1 MLSLVLLLSPW
12 ATTLAQEPENLPARI
27 ALLEERIEEARVKGN
42 IPSVGFALVNR
53 DGVLW
58 AGGFGQ
64 ADISS
69 NRAANENTLYAIGST
84 TKAFTSTVI
93 GDLVDEGLLSWDVPA
108 QEVVP
113 VWTLQGKDGETITL
127 RDLLSHRTGYPRMGL
142 LFASGKVDSETIL
155 ETAVNAK
162 PFRGY
167 HEEFLYN
174 NIQYLAAGTAAANLG
189 GASWESLVESR
200 LLDPL
205 GMSSTTTSFARA
217 VGDSRR
223 ATGYRW
229 ERDKSELVVMPP
241 RNISNTGPAGS
252 IYSNASDM
260 SRWVRFQL
268 NQGAWDGK
276 QLVSAES
283 INETWAPNIEI
294 GPGVDYG
301 MGWMLHD
308 WQGQRW
314 IEHGGNIDGYSAKV
328 GMLPDSG
335 YGFVMLCNLNGA
347 PIQGQIDPIV
357 WSTLLDPLPGSEAA
371 EGGAQDEATELDF
384 TAYLGEYLASFP
396 PLSGQTLEV
405 VEEEG
410 ELAVIVPGQG
420 TFAMH
425 PPTDEGMWVWKLTDT
440 IKISFDGQADGQ
452 AHTMTLHQNGLAM
465 ENLRKGY
472 EPEPETPLDELRP
485 LLGVYRLEEA
495 DMDWTVLIR
504 NNRLA
509 VDVPSE
515 MIYDLRPANEEGWRV
530 FRAKDELMLRFRM
543 ADSGAIEGLEMRN
556 GTNDLFLPWKSA
568 PTDTLP
574 SLDEVYA
581 IMKLDERQA
590 ALDAWNGSTFI
601 IDLDVEQSGVT
612 GVLTAASDGAGR
624 MTAKIDFG
632 VFGTGRTALELESG
646 WSVSDFEPFRELSN
660 EKMLE
665 AREEGGLMIA
675 MSDFRLL
682 YDEIKVEKRGRFQGR
697 DHWILNCKR
706 GALSSRP
713 ATKIY
718 VQCDNGEIHGVRSH
732 IDLDGAGYMPIRT
745 VLDDYREVQ
754 GVRVP
759 HRIRVEN
766 EASGRATQRVREVRP
781 GEGPLEADFTPPKQ
795 N

>member
-12 ATTLAQEPENLPARI
+12 ATSVAQEPENLPERI
-27 ALLEERIEEARVKGN
+27 ALLEQRIEEARVKGN

-58 AGGFGQ
+58 AGGFGK
-64 ADISS
+64 ADFSS
-69 NRAANENTLYAIGST
+69 NRAADEDTLYAIGST

-93 GDLVDEGLLSWDVPA
+93 ADLVDEGLLSWDVPA

-113 VWTLQGKDGETITL
+113 VWTLQGRDGETITL

-142 LFASGKVDSETIL
+142 LFASGKVDSKTIL

-205 GMSSTTTSFARA
+205 GMSSTTASFARA

-229 ERDKSELVVMPP
+229 DREKEGHLVMLP

-260 SRWVRFQL
+260 SRWVQFQL
-268 NQGAWDGK
+268 NQGSWNG
-276 QLVSAES
+276 QQIVSSES
-283 INETWAPNIEI
+283 MNETWVPNIEI

-314 IEHGGNIDGYSAKV
+314 VEHGGNIDGYSAKV

-347 PIQGQIDPIV
+347 SIQNQIDPIV
-357 WSTLLDPLPGSEAA
+357 WTALFDPLPGSETE
-371 EGGAQDEATELDF
+371 EGAINDAVELDF
-384 TAYLGEYLASFP
+384 TPYLGEYIASFP

-405 VEEEG
+405 VVEEG
-410 ELAVIVPGQG
+410 ELAVVVPGQG
-420 TFAMH
+420 TFSMH
-425 PPTDEGMWVWKLTDT
+425 APNEDGMWVWQLTDT
-440 IKISFDGQADGQ
+440 IKISFEGQTDGQ
-452 AHTMTLHQNGLAM
+452 AHTMTLFQNGLAM
-465 ENLRKGY
+465 ENLREGY
-472 EPEPETPLDELRP
+472 LPAPETPLAELRP
-485 LLGVYRLEEA
+485 LLGIYRLEEA

-530 FRAKDELMLRFRM
+530 FRAKDDLMLRFRM

-556 GTNDLFLPWKSA
+556 GDDDLFLSWKSA
-568 PTDTLP
+568 PHDSLA
-574 SLDEVYA
+574 SLDEIYA
-581 IMKLDERQA
+581 IMKLEERQA
-590 ALDAWNGSTFI
+590 AVDAWNGSTI
-601 IDLDVEQSGVT
+601 VIDLDVEQSGVT
-612 GVLTAASDGAGR
+612 GVLTASSNGAGR

-632 VFGTGRTALELESG
+632 AFGTGQTALDSDSG
-646 WSVSDFEPFRELSN
+646 WSVSDFEHFRELN
-660 EKMLE
+660 QEKMLE
-665 AREEGGLMIA
+665 AREEGGLTVAI
-675 MSDFRLL
+675 SDFRLI
-682 YDEIKVEKRGRFQGR
+682 YDQIEVEKRGKFQGS
-697 DHWILNCKR
+697 DHWILSCKR
-706 GALSSRP
+706 SALKDRP

-718 VQCDNGEIHGVRSH
+718 VQCDNGEIHGVRTH
-732 IDLDGAGYMPIRT
+732 VELDGAGYLPIRT

-766 EASGRATQRVREVRP
+766 QASGRATQTVREVRP
-781 GEGPLEADFTPPKQ
+781 GEGPSEADFIPPKQ

>member
-1 MLSLVLLLSPW
+1 MFSLVLLLSPW
-12 ATTLAQEPENLPARI
+12 ASMPAQEPENLPARI
-27 ALLEERIEEARVKGN
+27 ALLEQRIEEARVKGN
-42 IPSVGFALVNR
+42 IPSLGFALVNR

-64 ADISS
+64 ADFSS

-93 GDLVDEGLLSWDVPA
+93 ADLVDEGLLSWDVPA
-108 QEVVP
+108 QEVLP
-113 VWTLQGKDGETITL
+113 IWTLQGKDGETITL

-142 LFASGKVDSETIL
+142 LFASGKVDSTKIL
-155 ETAVNAK
+155 ATAAKAK

-174 NIQYLAAGTAAANLG
+174 NIQYLAAGTAAASVG

-205 GMSSTTTSFARA
+205 GMHSTTASFARA

-229 ERDKSELVVMPP
+229 DREKSEHVVMPP

-252 IYSNASDM
+252 IYSNANDM
-260 SRWVRFQL
+260 SRWVQFQL
-268 NQGAWDGK
+268 NHGAWKGT
-276 QLVSAES
+276 QLVSPENM
-283 INETWAPNIEI
+283 NETWVANIEI

-347 PIQGQIDPIV
+347 PIQGEIDPLV
-357 WSTLLDPLPGSEAA
+357 WTTLLDPLPGSETEQASDAGPAA
-371 EGGAQDEATELDF
+371 ELDF
-384 TAYLGEYLASFP
+384 KLYLGEYLAGFP
-396 PLSGQTLEV
+396 PFSGQALEV
-405 VEEEG
+405 IDEDG
-410 ELAVIVPGQG
+410 ELAVVVPGQG

-425 PPTDEGMWVWKLTDT
+425 MPDENGMWVWKLTDT
-440 IKISFDGQADGQ
+440 IKISFDGQAEGQ
-452 AHTMTLHQNGLAM
+452 AHTLILHQNGLAL
-465 ENLRKGY
+465 ESLRKGY
-472 EPEPETPLDELRP
+472 EPAAEVPLDELQP
-485 LLGVYRLEEA
+485 FLGVYRLEEA
-495 DMDWTVLIR
+495 DMDWTILIR

-515 MIYDLRPANEEGWRV
+515 MVYDLRPANDEGWRL
-530 FRAKDELMLRFRM
+530 FRAKDDLMLRFRM
-543 ADSGAIEGLEMRN
+543 ADSGSIEGLEMRN
-556 GTNDLFLPWKSA
+556 GSNDLFLPWKSGSVDA
-568 PTDTLP
+568 LP
-574 SLDEVYA
+574 SLEEIYA

-612 GVLTAASDGAGR
+612 GVLTASSDGSGR

-632 VFGTGRTALELESG
+632 EFGTGRTAIDSDSG
-646 WSVSDFEPFRELSN
+646 WSVSDFEPFRELGN
-660 EKMLE
+660 EKLLE
-665 AREEGGLMIA
+665 AREEGGLTVAI
-675 MSDFRLL
+675 SDFRLL
-682 YDEIKVEKRGRFQGR
+682 YDDIKVEKRGKFQGR

-718 VQCDNGEIHGVRSH
+718 VQCDTGEIHGVRTH

-766 EASGRATQRVREVRP
+766 QASGRATQTVREVRP
-781 GEGPLEADFTPPKQ
+781 GEGPSEADFIPPKQ

>member
-1 MLSLVLLLSPW
+1 MLPLVLLLSPW
-12 ATTLAQEPENLPARI
+12 PTAVAQEPENLAERI
-27 ALLEERIEEARVKGN
+27 VLLEERIEEARVKGN

-53 DGVLW
+53 EGVIW

-64 ADISS
+64 ADVSS
-69 NRAANENTLYAIGST
+69 NRAADENTLYAIGST

-93 GDLVDEGLLSWDVPA
+93 ADLIDEGLLSWDVPA

-113 VWTLQGKDGETITL
+113 VWTLQGKDGEIITM

-142 LFASGKVDSETIL
+142 LFASGKVDSQTIL

-174 NIQYLAAGTAAANLG
+174 NIQYLAAGTAAGIVADSN
-189 GASWESLVESR
+189 WESLVESR

-205 GMSSTTTSFARA
+205 SMSSTTTSFARA

-229 ERDKSELVVMPP
+229 DREKADHVVMPP

-260 SRWVRFQL
+260 SHWVQFQL
-268 NQGAWDGK
+268 NHGALNGK
-276 QLVSAES
+276 QIVSAENM
-283 INETWAPNIEI
+283 NETWAPNIEI
-294 GPGVDYG
+294 GPGIDYG

-347 PIQGQIDPIV
+347 SIQNQIDPLV
-357 WSTLLDPLPGSEAA
+357 WSTLFDPLPGSETD
-371 EGGAQDEATELDF
+371 EGPAIELDF
-384 TAYLGEYLASFP
+384 TPYLGEYLASFP
-396 PLSGQTLEV
+396 PLAGQTLEV
-405 VEEEG
+405 VDEEG

-420 TFAMH
+420 TFAMQA
-425 PPTDEGMWVWKLTDT
+425 PDEDGMWVWKLTET
-440 IKISFDGQADGQ
+440 IKISFEGQVAGK
-452 AHTMTLHQNGLAM
+452 AHTMILHQNGLAM

-472 EPEPETPLDELRP
+472 QPVAEIPLNDLRP
-485 LLGVYRLEEA
+485 LLGVYRLEDA

-515 MIYDLRPANEEGWRV
+515 MIYDLRPPNDEGWRL
-530 FRAKDELMLRFRM
+530 FRAKDDLMLRFRM
-543 ADSGAIEGLEMRN
+543 TDSDAIEGLEMRN
-556 GTNDLFLPWKSA
+556 GSNDLFLPWKSA
-568 PTDTLP
+568 PTDALP
-574 SLDEVYA
+574 SLEEVYA

-590 ALDAWNGSTFI
+590 ALDAWNGSTFV
-601 IDLDVEQSGVT
+601 IDMDVEQSGVN
-612 GVLTAASDGAGR
+612 GVITVASDGAGR

-632 VFGTGRTALELESG
+632 AFGAAQTALNSDSG
-646 WSVSDFEPFRELSN
+646 WSVSDFEAFREFGQ
-660 EKMLE
+660 EKTLE
-665 AREEGGLMIA
+665 AREEGGLTLAI
-675 MSDFRLL
+675 SDFRLI
-682 YDEIKVEKRGRFQGR
+682 YDDIDVEKRSKFQGQ

-706 GALSSRP
+706 SALKDRP

-718 VQCDNGEIHGVRSH
+718 VQCDTGEIHGVRTH
-732 IDLDGAGYMPIRT
+732 IELDGAGYMPIRN
-745 VLDDYREVQ
+745 VLDDYREEQ
-754 GVRVP
+754 GVSVP

-766 EASGRATQRVREVRP
+766 QASGRAIQTVREMRP
-781 GEGPLEADFTPPKQ
+781 GEGPSEADFTPPKQ

>member
-12 ATTLAQEPENLPARI
+12 ATTAAQEPENLPARI

-53 DGVLW
+53 EGVLW

-64 ADISS
+64 ADFSS

-84 TKAFTSTVI
+84 TKAFTSTVVA
-93 GDLVDEGLLSWDVPA
+93 DLIDEGLLTWDVPA
-108 QEVVP
+108 QEVLP
-113 VWTLQGKDGETITL
+113 VWTLQGQDGETITM

-142 LFASGKVDSETIL
+142 LFASGKVDSKTIL

-174 NIQYLAAGTAAANLG
+174 NIQYLAAGTAAARLG

-205 GMSSTTTSFARA
+205 GMTSTTASFARA

-229 ERDKSELVVMPP
+229 DKEKQKHVVMPP

-260 SRWVRFQL
+260 SRWVQFQL
-268 NQGAWDGK
+268 NHGTWNGE
-276 QLVSAES
+276 QLVSAENM
-283 INETWAPNIEI
+283 NETWVSNIDI
-294 GPGVDYG
+294 GPGVGYG

-357 WSTLLDPLPGSEAA
+357 WSALLDPLPGSEADESGA
-371 EGGAQDEATELDF
+371 EGTPAALDF
-384 TAYLGEYLASFP
+384 TPYLGEYLASFP
-396 PLSGQTLEV
+396 PMAGQTLEV
-405 VEEEG
+405 IEEEG
-410 ELAVIVPGQG
+410 DLAVVVPGQG

-425 PPTDEGMWVWKLTDT
+425 APDENGMWVWKLTDT
-440 IKISFDGQADGQ
+440 IKMSFDGQASGK
-452 AHTMTLHQNGLAM
+452 AHTVILHQNGLAL
-465 ENLRKGY
+465 ESLRKGY
-472 EPEPETPLDELRP
+472 EPAPETPLVELRP
-485 LLGVYRLEEA
+485 YLGVYRLEQA
-495 DMDWTVLIR
+495 NMDWTVLIR

-515 MIYDLRPANEEGWRV
+515 MIYDLRPANDEGWRV
-530 FRAKDELMLRFRM
+530 FRAKDDLMLRFRM
-543 ADSGAIEGLEMRN
+543 ADNGSIEGMEMRN
-556 GTNDLFLPWKSA
+556 GSNDLFLPWKGASA
-568 PTDTLP
+568 DALP
-574 SLDEVYA
+574 SLDEIFAV
-581 IMKLDERQA
+581 MKLDERQA
-590 ALDAWNGSTFI
+590 ALDAWNGSTFVM
-601 IDLDVEQSGVT
+601 DMNLEQSGVT
-612 GVLTAASDGAGR
+612 GKLIAAADGKGR
-624 MTAKIDFG
+624 FTAKADFG
-632 VFGTGRTALELESG
+632 IFGTGRTALDHESG
-646 WSVSDFEPFRELSN
+646 WSVSDFEPFRELSS
-660 EKMLE
+660 EKLLE
-665 AREEGGLMIA
+665 AREEGGLTIA
-675 MSDFRLL
+675 ISDFRKM
-682 YDEIKVEKRGRFQGR
+682 YDQIEVEKRGKFRGT
-697 DHWILNCKR
+697 DHWILRCHR
-706 GALSSRP
+706 SSINGRP

-718 VQCDNGEIHGVRSH
+718 VECETGEIHGVRTH
-732 IDLDGAGYMPIRT
+732 VELDGAGYMPVRCM
-745 VLDDYREVQ
+745 LDDYREVE

-759 HRIRVEN
+759 HRMRVEN
-766 EASGRATQRVREVRP
+766 QASGRVIQTVREVRP
-781 GEGPLEADFTPPKQ
+781 GEGPSEADFTPPKQ
-795 N
+795 D

>member
-1 MLSLVLLLSPW
+1 MISLILLLSPW
-12 ATTLAQEPENLPARI
+12 ATTPAQEPEDLAARI
-27 ALLEERIEEARVKGN
+27 ALLEERIEEARERGN

-53 DGVLW
+53 EGVLW

-64 ADISS
+64 ADVSS
-69 NRAANENTLYAIGST
+69 QRAANENTLYAIGST

-93 GDLVDEGLLSWDVPA
+93 ADLVDEGLLQWDVPA

-113 VWTLQGKDGETITL
+113 VWTLKGEGGETITM

-142 LFASGKVDSETIL
+142 LFASGKVDSKTIL

-189 GASWESLVESR
+189 GASWESLVEAR

-205 GMSSTTTSFARA
+205 GMTSTTASFARA
-217 VGDSRR
+217 TGDARR
-223 ATGYRW
+223 AIGYRW
-229 ERDKSELVVMPP
+229 DREKQELVVMPP

-252 IYSNASDM
+252 IYSNARDM
-260 SRWVRFQL
+260 SSWVQFQL
-268 NQGAWDGK
+268 NQGSWNGK
-276 QLVSAES
+276 QIVSSENL
-283 INETWAPNIEI
+283 NETWASNIDI
-294 GPGVDYG
+294 GPGVGYG

-347 PIQGQIDPIV
+347 SIQNQIDPIV
-357 WSTLLDPLPGSEAA
+357 WSTLLDPLPGTESEQAGADGPA
-371 EGGAQDEATELDF
+371 EALDF
-384 TAYLGEYLASFP
+384 SPYLGEYVASFP
-396 PLSGQTLEV
+396 PLAGQTLEV
-405 VEEEG
+405 IEEEG
-410 ELAVIVPGQG
+410 DLAVVVPGQG
-420 TFAMH
+420 TFAMY
-425 PPTDEGMWVWKLTDT
+425 PPNENGMWEWKLTNT
-440 IKISFDGQADGQ
+440 IKISFDGQADGS

-465 ENLRKGY
+465 ENLREGY
-472 EPEPETPLDELRP
+472 EPAPEVPLSELRP
-485 LLGVYRLEEA
+485 FLGVYRLEEA

-530 FRAKDELMLRFRM
+530 FRAKDDLMLRFRM
-543 ADSGAIEGLEMRN
+543 ADGGAIEGLEMRN
-556 GTNDLFLPWKSA
+556 GSNELFLPWKSA
-568 PTDTLP
+568 PSDALP

-590 ALDAWNGSTFI
+590 ALDAWNGSTII
-601 IDLDVEQSGVT
+601 IDMDMEQSGAS
-612 GVLTAASDGAGR
+612 GVLTASSDGTGR
-624 MTAKIDFG
+624 MAVQIDFG
-632 VFGTGRTALELESG
+632 MFGSGRTAIDSDSG
-646 WSVSDFEPFRELSN
+646 WSVSDFEPFREFGQ
-660 EKMLE
+660 EKLLE
-665 AREEGGLMIA
+665 AREEGGLTLAI
-675 MSDFRLL
+675 SDFRLL
-682 YDEIKVEKRGRFQGR
+682 YDVIEVEKRGKFQGR

-706 GALSSRP
+706 STMKDRP

-718 VQCDNGEIHGVRSH
+718 VQCDNGEIHGVRTH
-732 IDLDGAGYMPIRT
+732 VDLDGAGYLPIRC

-754 GVRVP
+754 GVSVP
-759 HRIRVEN
+759 HRIRAEN
-766 EASGRATQRVREVRP
+766 EASGRSLQTVREVRP
-781 GEGPLEADFTPPKQ
+781 GEGPSEADFIPPKQ
-795 N
+795 D